1 MKNLIKKII
10 VENQE
15 RISKLQVIDRKIVFE
30 PNANYI
36 ITGQRRTGKTYL
48 LYYYIQQLLYHG
60 TDLKEILYLNFED
73 ERLLEFTVNDFDKI
87 PECYKELY
95 SGEPVFFFDEIQN
108 ITGWQSFARRLADNN
123 YKIWVTGSNA
133 LMLSSEMATTL
144 GGRFLVKE
152 MDSLSFEEYLLF
164 QDISIEKQMAYSEK
178 RFEVQRLFEDYFYH
192 GGFPEL
198 FKFVNKQEYLS
209 NVFQKIFL
217 GDIIARHQ
225 IRNPHALK
233 LMIKKLA
240 ESTMDE
246 VSFHRIK
253 NIIQSTGIQVGT
265 STLIAYFKFIEDAFL
280 IRSIHNFQS
289 KTAERETKKKYYFRD
304 HGLLNLFL
312 TNPESFSLETIVFN
326 ELSKRYPGKLYY
338 LKENYEVDFFVP
350 DRMLVQVSYNMNE
363 SKTRERELSSLLK
376 AAKTYHVEEMIIFTH
391 SQEEIIAEEEK
402 KIKIVPVWKWLLN
415 VE

>member
-1 MKNLIKKII
+1 MKNLIKKVI

-15 RISKLQVIDRKIVFE
+15 RISKLQVIDRKIALE

-48 LYYYIQQLLYHG
+48 LYYYIKQLLSIG
-60 TDLKEILYLNFED
+60 TDLKDILYLNFED
-73 ERLLEFTVNDFDKI
+73 ERFLEFTVHDFDKI
-87 PECYKELY
+87 LESYKELY
-95 SGEPVFFFDEIQN
+95 KGEPVLFFDEIQN
-108 ITGWQSFARRLADNN
+108 IAGWQNFARRLADSN

-133 LMLSSEMATTL
+133 QMLSSEMATTL

-152 MDSLSFEEYLLF
+152 MDTLSFEEYLLF
-164 QDISIEKQMAYSEK
+164 QNISIEKQIVYSEK
-178 RFEVQRLFEDYFYH
+178 RFEVQGIFEEYFYY

-198 FKFVNKQEYLS
+198 FKFINKQEYLS

-265 STLIAYFKFIEDAFL
+265 STLIEYFKYIEDAFL
-280 IRSIHNFQS
+280 IRSITNYLS
-289 KTAERETKKKYYFRD
+289 KISEREVKKKYYFRD

-312 TNPESFSLETIVFN
+312 LNPESFSLETIVFN
-326 ELSKRYPGKLYY
+326 ELSKRYPGNLYY
-338 LKENYEVDFFVP
+338 LKDNFEVDFFVP
-350 DRMLVQVSYNMNE
+350 DRMLVQVSYKMDE
-363 SKTRERELSSLLK
+363 SKTREREISSLLK
-376 AAKTYHVEEMIIFTH
+376 ASKSYNVEEMIIITH
-391 SQEEIIAEEEK
+391 SQEETINQEGK
-402 KIKIVPVWKWLLN
+402 KIAIVPVWKWLLN
-415 VE
+415 V

>member
-15 RISKLQVIDRKIVFE
+15 RISKLQVIDRKISLE

-36 ITGQRRTGKTYL
+36 LTGQRRIGKTYL
-48 LYYYIQQLLYHG
+48 LYHYIKQLLNKG
-60 TDLKEILYLNFED
+60 TELKEILYLNFED
-73 ERLLEFTVNDFDKI
+73 ERLLEFTVQDFDKI
-87 PECYKELY
+87 LESYQELY
-95 SGEPVFFFDEIQN
+95 KGQPILFFDEIQN
-108 ITGWQSFARRLADNN
+108 IEGWQNFARRLADTN

-133 LMLSSEMATTL
+133 QMLSSEMATTL

-152 MDSLSFEEYLLF
+152 MDTLSFEEYLLF
-164 QDISIEKQMAYSEK
+164 QNITIEKQIAFSEK
-178 RFEVQRLFEDYFYH
+178 RFEVQRLFEDYFYY

-198 FKFVNKQEYLS
+198 FKFINKQEYLS

-253 NIIQSTGIQVGT
+253 DIIQSTGIQVGT
-265 STLIAYFKFIEDAFL
+265 STLIEYFKYIEDAFL
-280 IRSIHNFQS
+280 IRSTTNYNS
-289 KTAERETKKKYYFRD
+289 KIGERETKKKYYFRD

-312 TNPESFSLETIVFN
+312 TYPEAFCLETIVFN
-326 ELSKRYPGKLYY
+326 ELRKRFPTKLYY
-338 LKENYEVDFFVP
+338 LKDNFEVDFFVP
-350 DRMLVQVSYNMNE
+350 EVMLLQVSYKMNE
-363 SKTRERELSSLLK
+363 TKTREREISSLLK
-376 AAKTYHVEEMIIFTH
+376 ASKLYNIEELIIITH
-391 SQEEIIAEEEK
+391 SQEEIINLEGK
-402 KIKIVPVWKWLLN
+402 KIKIIPVWKWLLN
-415 VE
+415 V

>member
-1 MKNLIKKII
+1 MKNLIKKVII
-10 VENQE
+10 ENQE
-15 RISKLQVIDRKIVFE
+15 RISKLQVIDRKIALE

-48 LYYYIQQLLYHG
+48 LYYYIKQLLSIG

-73 ERLLEFTVNDFDKI
+73 ERLLEFTVHDFDKI
-87 PECYKELY
+87 LESYKELY
-95 SGEPVFFFDEIQN
+95 KGEPVLFFDEIQN
-108 ITGWQSFARRLADNN
+108 IAGWQNFARRLADSN

-133 LMLSSEMATTL
+133 QMLSSEMATTL

-152 MDSLSFEEYLLF
+152 MDTLSFEEYLLF
-164 QDISIEKQMAYSEK
+164 QNISIEKQIVYSEK
-178 RFEVQRLFEDYFYH
+178 RFEVQRIFEEYFYY

-198 FKFVNKQEYLS
+198 FKFINKQEYLS

-265 STLIAYFKFIEDAFL
+265 STLIEYFKYIEDAFL
-280 IRSIHNFQS
+280 IRSITNYLS
-289 KTAERETKKKYYFRD
+289 KISEREVKKKYYFRD

-312 TNPESFSLETIVFN
+312 LNPESFSLETIVFN
-326 ELSKRYPGKLYY
+326 ELSKRYPGNLYY
-338 LKENYEVDFFVP
+338 LKDNFEVDFFVP
-350 DRMLVQVSYNMNE
+350 DRMLVQVSYKMDE
-363 SKTRERELSSLLK
+363 SKTREREISSLLK
-376 AAKTYHVEEMIIFTH
+376 ASKSYNVEEMIIITH
-391 SQEEIIAEEEK
+391 SQEETINQEGK
-402 KIKIVPVWKWLLN
+402 KIDIVPVWKWLLN
-415 VE
+415 V

>member
-1 MKNLIKKII
+1 MKNLIKKVII
-10 VENQE
+10 ENQE
-15 RISKLQVIDRKIVFE
+15 RISKLQVIDRKIALE

-48 LYYYIQQLLYHG
+48 LYYYIKQLLSIG

-73 ERLLEFTVNDFDKI
+73 ERLLEFTVHDFDKI
-87 PECYKELY
+87 LESYKELY
-95 SGEPVFFFDEIQN
+95 KGEPVLFFDEIQN
-108 ITGWQSFARRLADNN
+108 ITGWQNFARRLADSN

-133 LMLSSEMATTL
+133 QMLSSEMATTL

-152 MDSLSFEEYLLF
+152 MDTLSFEEYLLF
-164 QDISIEKQMAYSEK
+164 QDISIEKQIVYSEK
-178 RFEVQRLFEDYFYH
+178 RFEVQRIFEEYFYY

-198 FKFVNKQEYLS
+198 FKFINKQEYLS

-265 STLIAYFKFIEDAFL
+265 STLIEYFKYIEDAFL
-280 IRSIHNFQS
+280 IRSITNYLS
-289 KTAERETKKKYYFRD
+289 KISERETKKKYYFRD

-312 TNPESFSLETIVFN
+312 LNPESFSLETIVFN
-326 ELSKRYPGKLYY
+326 ELSKRYPGNLYY
-338 LKENYEVDFFVP
+338 LKDNFEVDFFVP
-350 DRMLVQVSYNMNE
+350 DRMLVQVSYKMDE
-363 SKTRERELSSLLK
+363 SKTREREISSLLK
-376 AAKTYHVEEMIIFTH
+376 ASKTYQVEEMIIITH
-391 SQEEIIAEEEK
+391 SQEETINQEGK
-402 KIKIVPVWKWLLN
+402 KIDIVPVWKWLLN
-415 VE
+415 V